1 MTLIPITEKTTICI
15 VDCGKRFCSCK
26 PVTQMDKNIVP
37 ISEEILQQLL
47 INKYSGNTTVF
58 VNDKEYRVIKRLEY
72 GFEVEEL

>member
-1 MTLIPITEKTTICI
+1 MTIL
-15 VDCGKRFCSCK
+15 
-26 PVTQMDKNIVP
+26 P